1 MFHIGDWNQTI
12 GEMYSDQNPETTSD
26 LPFGNRTGVGTHGSY
41 FSPLTMK
48 ALLQN
53 ILTL

>member
-12 GEMYSDQNPETTSD
+12 GKMYSDQNPETASD
-26 LPFGNRTGVGTHGSY
+26 LPFGSRIGVGTQLY
-41 FSPLTMK
+41 FSLLTMK